1 MRPQRADALRSVA
14 VWAAVLLIVVVPLVL
29 AARSPLLA
37 WRDPVYI
44 AGGFAGIVA
53 MALLLVQ
60 PLLAT
65 GVLPGLHK
73 IRGRWVHRW
82 TGAALVLCIVV
93 HVAGLWLTSPP
104 DVIDALTFASP
115 TPFALWGVVA
125 MWVLFASAALAVL
138 RRTLRLSWR
147 RWSVLHRSLG
157 LVVVAGS
164 AVHALL
170 IEGAMEP
177 VSKAVLCI
185 VALAGAL
192 AVWRGLPGGSRGP
205 QRGK

>member
-14 VWAAVLLIVVVPLVL
+14 VWAAVFLIVAVPVVL

-60 PLLAT
+60 PLLAA
-65 GVLPGLHK
+65 GVLPGLQK
-73 IRGRWVHRW
+73 LRGRRVHRW

-115 TPFALWGVVA
+115 TPFAPWGVVA

-138 RRTLRLSWR
+138 RRPLRLPWR

-192 AVWRGLPGGSRGP
+192 AVWRGLPGGSRGSQP
-205 QRGK
+205 GK

>member
-1 MRPQRADALRSVA
+1 MRSVA
-14 VWAAVLLIVVVPLVL
+14 VWGAVLAIVAVPLVL
-29 AARSPLLA
+29 AARSPFLA

-53 MALLLVQ
+53 MALLLAQ
-60 PLLAT
+60 PLLAA

-73 IRGRWVHRW
+73 LRGRRVHRW
-82 TGAALVLCIVV
+82 TGAALVLCIVA

-104 DVIDALTFASP
+104 DVIDALTFTSP
-115 TPFALWGVVA
+115 TPFAPWGVAA
-125 MWVLFASAALAVL
+125 MWALFAAAALVLL
-138 RRTLRLSWR
+138 RRPLRLPWR

-157 LVVVAGS
+157 LVAVAGS

-177 VSKAVLCI
+177 VSKAVLCL
-185 VALAGAL
+185 VALGAAL
-192 AVWRGLPGGSRGP
+192 AAWRGLPDGSCAP